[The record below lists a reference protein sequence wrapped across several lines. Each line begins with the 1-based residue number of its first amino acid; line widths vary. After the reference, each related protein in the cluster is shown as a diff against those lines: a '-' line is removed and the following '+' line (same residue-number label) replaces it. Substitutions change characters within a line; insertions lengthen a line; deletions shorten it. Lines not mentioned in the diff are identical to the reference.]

1 MYDKIED
8 TDTDVIY
15 KMIQALFKY
24 DYYSTKCLVN
34 ELLQKRREEHEI
46 NNLKKIQELL
56 FYQKN
61 GELEKFLIDIIDEEE
76 SKERDLRKLKNKKRR
91 M

>member
-46 NNLKKIQELL
+46 NNLKKYRSYYSI
-56 FYQKN
+56 
-61 GELEKFLIDIIDEEE
+61 
-76 SKERDLRKLKNKKRR
+76 KKMENWRNF
-91 M
+91 